1 MKSRKGKNSNIF
13 TRIGREA
20 GDIINKYNRR
30 NGPLLA
36 KGLGFSFLF
45 GLLPLLFLAV
55 SVAAYVYKSIPN
67 VQNFIAENFLDFL
80 PPDASN
86 FFFSH
91 LTKAAGNWGAIGIA
105 GVVLLLTVSIAL
117 FDSLERAFA
126 TMLSAPRRKFHTG
139 RLISLAL
146 MVTGVLLFFVAI
158 LLSTTASYFRHAFK
172 LSPSLVYWGGKALG
186 GFFFTLVLLGLF
198 YLFARRRLRF
208 WPTLLIAFISCLIW
222 QLIGIA
228 GSAFIQFAG
237 SRVLIYG
244 ALAWVTL
251 ILIYMRV
258 LAEILLFSSL
268 LVSQASPPEEE
279 A

>member
-1 MKSRKGKNSNIF
+1 MRSRRAKSGIF
-13 TRIGREA
+13 SKLGREF
-20 GDIINKYNRR
+20 GDIMNKYNRR

-55 SVAAYVYKSIPN
+55 SVAAYSYRFRPN
-67 VQNFIAENFLDFL
+67 VQSFIAENFLDFL
-80 PPDASN
+80 PPDAQG

-105 GVVLLLTVSIAL
+105 GIILLLTVSIAL

-146 MVTGVLLFFVAI
+146 MVSGVLLFFVAVSF
-158 LLSTTASYFRHAFK
+158 STIASYFRHSFK
-172 LSPSLVYWGGKALG
+172 LSPALVYWGGKAIG

-208 WPTLLIAFISCLIW
+208 WPTLLIAFISSVVW
-222 QLIGIA
+222 QLIGVV

-251 ILIYMRV
+251 VLVYMRV

-268 LVSQASPPEEE
+268 LVSRATPPEEE